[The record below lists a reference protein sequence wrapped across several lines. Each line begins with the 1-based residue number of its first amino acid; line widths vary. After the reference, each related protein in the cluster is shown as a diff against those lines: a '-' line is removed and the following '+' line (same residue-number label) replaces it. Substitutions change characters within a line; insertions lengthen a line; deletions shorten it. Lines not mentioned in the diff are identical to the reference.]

1 MPLPGSLQWPLRR
14 PALARCAAPC
24 RASPVCS
31 SPALVPRVRRS
42 LRARA
47 VPQAPHL
54 CASTQRHHAAASCTS
69 TMHQH
74 SCSSLV
80 LARARAFRLA
90 AGGAFFRTARFSAS
104 RECVP
109 SHVPSQEQQALQ
121 SAPALLVC
129 SHVVFCFR
137 CAQGLSI
144 TFAPSLSCFAPS
156 LERALGASDDGS
168 GVFPPPVSVAR
179 RRSSRYPAARALL
192 ARSPVAFCFCCAQV
206 QPRRNSCEKQSDNGA
221 TIASQPFEPTVASAD
236 AARSGH
242 KAPSAPCTSTEQPPQ
257 VVPTLD
263 NSRALGPSHRK
274 RPRSMNYPSVTAPR
288 RPAHSV
294 KELCDT
300 TVKQFELELDI
311 NHGAAVREGVG
322 VWHHPMEPMRLVD
335 EVFAPALRRATKQA
349 YAWSISRRNTLRC
362 PHCTHLLVPS
372 PDAPK
377 PNNDGCAFVP
387 GGEFSPF
394 SPTSSGGL

>member
-1 MPLPGSLQWPLRR
+1 MAAPR

-24 RASPVCS
+24 RASPGCS

-47 VPQAPHL
+47 VPQAPPL
-54 CASTQRHHAAASCTS
+54 CASTQRHHAAAPCTS

-109 SHVPSQEQQALQ
+109 SHVPSQEQQALR

-137 CAQGLSI
+137 CAQVLSI
-144 TFAPSLSCFAPS
+144 NFAPSLFVPRD
-156 LERALGASDDGS
+156 RAMGASDDGS
-168 GVFPPPVSVAR
+168 GVFLPPVSVAR
-179 RRSSRYPAARALL
+179 RRSSRHPAARALL
-192 ARSPVAFCFCCAQV
+192 ARPPVAFCFCCAQV

-221 TIASQPFEPTVASAD
+221 AIASQPLEPTVASAD

-242 KAPSAPCTSTEQPPQ
+242 QAPSAPCTSRN
-257 VVPTLD
+257 VSKILTLV
-263 NSRALGPSHRK
+263 GTV
-274 RPRSMNYPSVTAPR
+274 RPKHVY
-288 RPAHSV
+288 
-294 KELCDT
+294 
-300 TVKQFELELDI
+300 
-311 NHGAAVREGVG
+311 
-322 VWHHPMEPMRLVD
+322 
-335 EVFAPALRRATKQA
+335 
-349 YAWSISRRNTLRC
+349 
-362 PHCTHLLVPS
+362 
-372 PDAPK
+372 
-377 PNNDGCAFVP
+377 
-387 GGEFSPF
+387 
-394 SPTSSGGL
+394 